1 MFQRSLLALAATS
14 ALFMFGANALACSTI
29 IIGKDVSKTGT
40 TIVGHNEDN
49 GGRVIAQQYW
59 VPAQTHKA
67 GEMIKF
73 EEKAAP
79 IPQVEK
85 TLGFYWTQTFDP
97 KGASFSDGFV
107 NEKGVT
113 IVSNA
118 CSQIF
123 PENKE
128 EVKDGGI
135 GYGIRRI
142 MLNVQQALGT
152 PSKSQQNS

>member
-97 KGASFSDGFV
+97 KGASFSMV
-107 NEKGVT
+107 
-113 IVSNA
+113 
-118 CSQIF
+118 
-123 PENKE
+123 
-128 EVKDGGI
+128 
-135 GYGIRRI
+135 
-142 MLNVQQALGT
+142 L
-152 PSKSQQNS
+152 